1 MKYSRFTFAAGSAVV
16 ALAIL
21 VILNAELLASAFARN
36 PFPKSAQSA
45 SRGRLLFQKY
55 CTVCHGP
62 EGHGDGVA
70 KLPEQPDD
78 LAEIAR
84 PPLFPDGVVG
94 YRISN
99 GVDLMPAW
107 KNSLSPN
114 EIWDLVNYI
123 RSIPPKVD

>member
-1 MKYSRFTFAAGSAVV
+1 MKYFRIMLAAGTAVA

-21 VILNAELLASAFARN
+21 VVPNAELLASAFARN

-45 SRGRLLFQKY
+45 NRGRVLFQKY
-55 CTVCHGP
+55 CMVCHGP

-70 KLPEQPDD
+70 QLSERPDD

-84 PPLFPDGVVG
+84 PPVFPDGVVV

-107 KNSLSPN
+107 KDSLSPN

-123 RSIPPKVD
+123 RAIPPKAR